1 MVDYQTVSE
10 EGMKLERG
18 ELGGFGEGKGG
29 KSVVIS
35 FCICVKFS
43 KNKK

>member
-10 EGMKLERG
+10 EGMNLERG
-18 ELGGFGEGKGG
+18 ELGGFGEVKGG
-29 KSVVIS
+29 VCCHI
-35 FCICVKFS
+35 FCTCMKFP